1 MEKRIGFFKE
11 LKEKRLL
18 TVTGCWVFYFIM
30 ALIPL
35 VFLLITAFGFF
46 GVDLSMELAGRLP
59 REFREAVEVI
69 VGTASNVSKS
79 LTVFFI
85 ITVLLSCSTLL
96 NQMSKDGDYIYGT
109 EGRKK
114 GVFRRLWALL
124 LLCVLFLLFIAFA
137 LCFSFR
143 NSLLL
148 RLGQDQRNLLTIIS
162 FALIIIFA
170 FIIIMLLNGFIS
182 PIKLSPFSLFF
193 GSFISLCITV
203 IGTICLILY
212 IRYFSNY
219 NAFYGSLA
227 GVVVFFL
234 WAFILMLAL
243 SLGSFFCM
251 RLSFKGKRGNL
262 S

>member
-1 MEKRIGFFKE
+1 MEKKSFFIE

-18 TVTGCWVFYFIM
+18 TVTGCWVFYFVM

-46 GVDLSMELAGRLP
+46 GVDLSLELAGRLP
-59 REFREAVEVI
+59 SEFREAIELI

-79 LTVFFI
+79 LTVFFV
-85 ITVLLSCSTLL
+85 ITVVLSCSTLL

-114 GVFRRLWALL
+114 GVFRRLWALV

-143 NSLLL
+143 SALLIKF
-148 RLGQDQRNLLTIIS
+148 GWDKRNVITIIS
-162 FALIIIFA
+162 FSLIILFA
-170 FIIIMLLNGFIS
+170 FIIIMLLNSFIS
-182 PIKLSPFSLFF
+182 PIKLGGVSLFF
-193 GSFISLCITV
+193 GSFISLSITV
-203 IGTICLILY
+203 LGTILLIIY
-212 IRYFSNY
+212 IRFFSDY

-227 GVVVFFL
+227 GIVVFFL
-234 WAFILMLAL
+234 WAFILML
-243 SLGSFFCM
+243 SLAIGSFFCM
-251 RLSFKGKRGNL
+251 RLSSKRKRGKVA
-262 S
+262 